1 MLHKF
6 IHIYFL
12 PCLLS
17 LGYTI
22 GLGFWDYLL
31 EAKDIIF
38 FILIFIFNIFF
49 FIYIQQCKNRALKN
63 TLSFICL

>member
-31 EAKDIIF
+31 EAKDVIF
-38 FILIFIFNIFF
+38 FILISELPPDID
-49 FIYIQQCKNRALKN
+49 KSL
-63 TLSFICL
+63 